1 MHTCSIHHTKNV
13 FKKPT
18 QKLSKSSKFV
28 LEGYCYFKGIK
39 LVDVPPSE
47 LTVLV
52 GSNAHDAFMQLEL
65 RRGMQYPQCAIKMPL
80 VTLW

>member
-28 LEGYCYFKGIK
+28 LEGYYYFKSIK
-39 LVDVPPSE
+39 LADVPPSE
-47 LTVLV
+47 LTVSV
-52 GSNAHDAFMQLEL
+52 GSDAHATRAKE
-65 RRGMQYPQCAIKMPL
+65 RYAISAMCH
-80 VTLW
+80 